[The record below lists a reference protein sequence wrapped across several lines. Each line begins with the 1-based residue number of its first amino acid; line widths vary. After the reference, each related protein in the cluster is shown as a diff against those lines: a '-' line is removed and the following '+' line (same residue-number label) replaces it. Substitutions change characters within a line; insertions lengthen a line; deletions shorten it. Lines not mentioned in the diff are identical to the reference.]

1 MSGFLAE
8 NAPILVGL
16 AIATFVAV
24 VASLV
29 WEQVR
34 SWRQKRQVQD
44 QLRRLSSD
52 AEVESTDAVSLLREE
67 RSEQF
72 GWLEPLIRWLPHRRD
87 LQRLLDQAD
96 MSWSVEGY
104 LVLTGGVSLTAG
116 VVGLVV
122 SRSAG
127 LALVAAFSGAFVPYF
142 MLRRK
147 RSKRL
152 SEFEENFSEAIDL
165 LARSIKAGHA
175 LSTGLK
181 VVVEEAPEPVC
192 TEFRQVFEEQ
202 RYGMPLRESLLGL
215 AGRIDLLD
223 VRMFTT
229 SVLIQRESGGNLA
242 EILDGLSELIRERF
256 RFRRQ
261 IKVHTAHGRMTGY
274 VLAGAPIA
282 AGVLLWSIDP
292 EYMRPL
298 FTEDLG
304 QKMVGFALGWQ
315 LIGFY
320 VIRRILQIEY

>member
-87 LQRLLDQAD
+87 LQQLLDQAD

-152 SEFEENFSEAIDL
+152 GEFEENFSEAIDL

>member
-34 SWRQKRQVQD
+34 GWRQKRQVQD

-87 LQRLLDQAD
+87 LQQLLDQAD

-152 SEFEENFSEAIDL
+152 GEFEENFSEAIDL